1 MKELDLPVAK
11 EVLRLCRLSFDQFKK
26 DQPTGDK
33 WKLHY
38 FLILTLL
45 RTVREGLNVDKDDLN
60 LHPHTKN
67 EIENFF
73 QNVKTCEP
81 VPKICWDFITQET
94 NKLLHDFASPQ
105 GARQSSDSQGNRLY
119 IITTGPFKGRDQ
131 ECVIEEAINWW
142 DEQLEDIE
150 CKVGARRLIDSGII

>member
-1 MKELDLPVAK
+1 MVILMKELDLPVAK
-11 EVLRLCRLSFDQFKK
+11 EVLQLCRLSFDQFKK

-33 WKLHY
+33 WKLNY

-73 QNVKTCEP
+73 KM
-81 VPKICWDFITQET
+81 
-94 NKLLHDFASPQ
+94 
-105 GARQSSDSQGNRLY
+105 
-119 IITTGPFKGRDQ
+119 
-131 ECVIEEAINWW
+131 
-142 DEQLEDIE
+142 
-150 CKVGARRLIDSGII
+150 